1 MYLFHAHDWRKWR
14 DRVLASVPAALEGA
28 KAAAG
33 SEMVD
38 HRFLSAD
45 RSVQQTVF
53 ANGATVTVDFAA
65 GTAKV
70 AAPQRP

>member
-1 MYLFHAHDWRKWR
+1 MRATCAKP
-14 DRVLASVPAALEGA
+14 ASPLTKNAFSLNQSG
-28 KAAAG
+28 KLG
-33 SEMVD
+33 TEMVD

-70 AAPQRP
+70 VRGDL

>member
-1 MYLFHAHDWRKWR
+1 
-14 DRVLASVPAALEGA
+14 
-28 KAAAG
+28 
-33 SEMVD
+33 MVD

-70 AAPQRP
+70 ARGDL